1 VRRHQSFARRTSAFL
16 LKNQSRRLNIAHS
29 CFGAGEVVSGWLGR
43 LAILVVVIAPAI
55 VVVDCGFDLA
65 APAWGGPGV
74 SGHCAVVDRI
84 LSGGSSPPE
93 SDLLTPPKIVPDW
106 YVLPFY
112 AILRSAT
119 FNLGFVSAKTLGL
132 ILLGAAFAAPL
143 SLAFYNWSTLR
154 GRAWAS
160 LLALSPVLFG
170 LGWCGAQNP
179 ALPIWTA
186 GPFRAEVRWVEGG
199 EPVSE
204 RVRAQSGRAVQV
216 FSERAAVLKADG
228 AQLVMIDRTSA
239 TEATLIAVRGGRM
252 RSFAVEAPDADTL
265 EARIAD
271 RKAMLLAAGF
281 PFAEVERR
289 MPFAF
294 TATNLAQVFTV
305 LYFLVFALAIPL
317 SARADYGPGRGERRR
332 FEPIR

>member
-1 VRRHQSFARRTSAFL
+1 MAPG
-16 LKNQSRRLNIAHS
+16 I
-29 CFGAGEVVSGWLGR
+29 
-43 LAILVVVIAPAI
+43 VI
-55 VVVDCGFDLA
+55 VDCGFDLA
-65 APAWGGPGV
+65 APAWGGSGV
-74 SGHCAVVDRI
+74 SGHCLVIDRI
-84 LSGGSSPPE
+84 LTGGSSAPE
-93 SDLLTPPKIVPDW
+93 GALLTPANIVPEW
-106 YVLPFY
+106 YLLPVY

-119 FNLGFVSAKTLGL
+119 FDLGPVSSKTLGVML
-132 ILLGAAFAAPL
+132 VGAAFAAPF
-143 SLAFYNWSTLR
+143 SLALYKWSTLR
-154 GRAWAS
+154 GRTWMIV
-160 LLALSPVLFG
+160 LGLFPVLAG

-204 RVRAQSGRAVQV
+204 RVRAPSEARAMQI
-216 FSERAAVLKADG
+216 FDERAAALKTDG
-228 AQLVMIDRTSA
+228 AQIVMTDRTSP

-252 RSFAVEAPDADTL
+252 RTFAVEAPDPDRL

-289 MPFAF
+289 MPFGF
-294 TATNLAQVFTV
+294 TATHFAQALTF
-305 LYFLVFALAIPL
+305 LYFLIFALAVPL
-317 SARADYGPGRGERRR
+317 SARADYGPARGERRR